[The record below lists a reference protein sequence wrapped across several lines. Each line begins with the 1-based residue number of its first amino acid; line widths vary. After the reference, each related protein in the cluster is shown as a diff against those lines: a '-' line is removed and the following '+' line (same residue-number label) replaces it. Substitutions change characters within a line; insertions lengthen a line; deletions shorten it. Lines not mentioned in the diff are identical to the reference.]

1 MNNHQFVPQVLIA
14 ELSRWE
20 KRLMLEAYAVDP
32 HSRDLF
38 RHLHLGDKEPAAK
51 EGLAAFQAGLR
62 IRIHFFRIR
71 IQQFRLNANPDP
83 DPIRI

>member
-1 MNNHQFVPQVLIA
+1 VLIA

-32 HSRDLF
+32 HSRQLF
-38 RHLHLGDKEPAAK
+38 RHLHLGDQEPAAK

-62 IRIHFFRIR
+62 IRIPGSSI
-71 IQQFRLNANPDP
+71 LG
-83 DPIRI
+83 

>member
-1 MNNHQFVPQVLIA
+1 VLIA

-20 KRLMLEAYAVDP
+20 KRLILEAYAVDP
-32 HSRDLF
+32 HSRELF

-62 IRIHFFRIR
+62 IRIHFIRVR
-71 IQQFRLNANPDP
+71 IQHF
-83 DPIRI
+83 